1 MTCCFYLSGNQAHH
15 TLDQQ
20 RLLPVHIKKMFTN
33 KGDRGLGH
41 LMMTIA
47 QVGSKAGFFILGEEE
62 IIY

>member
-1 MTCCFYLSGNQAHH
+1 MLFLFVRESSTSHIGSAKTVTCRH
-15 TLDQQ
+15 
-20 RLLPVHIKKMFTN
+20 KKRSSQLN